1 MNLKEVGYDGMDWI
15 LVASPD
21 WEDRSSGMAHNVA
34 LYHSAI
40 PDVDQDFPLL
50 DSVMNLHIP

>member
-1 MNLKEVGYDGMDWI
+1 VGYDGMDWI
-15 LVASPD
+15 SVASPD

-40 PDVDQDFPLL
+40 PDVDQDFPLP

>member
-1 MNLKEVGYDGMDWI
+1 MYLKEVGYDGMDWI
-15 LVASPD
+15 SVASAD
-21 WEDRSSGMAHNVA
+21 WEDRSSGVAHNVT

-50 DSVMNLHIP
+50 NSVTNLHIP